1 MQYTNINAET
11 KIYFLRQMLL
21 IRIFEEQIKELIKKN
36 LVRGSTHLY
45 IGEEAIAVGV
55 CGALKKSD
63 VIFST
68 HRGHGHCL
76 AKGAKTDRM
85 MAELLG
91 KASGYCK
98 GKGGSMHIVD
108 FDSGVLGANA
118 IVGAGL
124 PLAVGAALT
133 AQYKKTGQV
142 VVCFFG
148 DGAANQ
154 GTFHESLNLASIW
167 NLPIVFVCENN
178 LYAITVPAS
187 TACSVVDI
195 AERASSYNMPG
206 KVVDGN
212 DVMAVFTVAN
222 KAVRRART
230 GKGPSLLE
238 CKTYRY
244 EGHWIGDPIVYRTKE
259 EEQKW
264 KQKDPILK
272 FADILIEEKTIPKD
286 WIESIRQ
293 QIHKEIE
300 QAEVFALTSPDPD
313 PEEAFTDI
321 YA

>member
-1 MQYTNINAET
+1 MQYASINTET

-21 IRIFEEQIKELIKKN
+21 IRTFEEEIKELIKKN

-108 FDSGVLGANA
+108 FDSGILGANA

-187 TACSVVDI
+187 AACSVVDI

-212 DVMAVFTVAN
+212 DVMAVYTVAD
-222 KAVRRART
+222 KAVSRART

-238 CKTYRY
+238 CKTYRH
-244 EGHWIGDPIVYRTKE
+244 EGHWIGDPIVYRTKA

-272 FADILIEEKTIPKD
+272 FADLLIEEKTISKER
-286 WIESIRQ
+286 IESIRRQ
-293 QIHKEIE
+293 VHKEIE
-300 QAEVFALTSPDPD
+300 QAESFAVSSPHPD